1 MRYGLTFLLLGAV
14 LAYLAICAHD
24 LWLRLALSNAA
35 LCFAVFGLAYLRLG
49 PGVFG
54 KRPDGTLPLPV
65 YLLFWPYLALHTLS
79 MWFWAVIARERA
91 YDQITPNLYLG
102 RRLMPWDPVPEQGFA
117 AVLDLTCEY
126 PERAD
131 LRRCAY
137 LCLPVLDS
145 RAPTVDQLAQGLR
158 FIQEHMRT
166 GPVLVHCALGHGRSA
181 TVVAAYLLNAGQ
193 AADEITA
200 EKVMKACRPDVH
212 LNSFQRAAVRAYQAA
227 WGPAPVLVSVHA
239 KTPPA

>member
-1 MRYGLTFLLLGAV
+1 MRFGFTFLLLGLA
-14 LAYLAICAHD
+14 LAYFAVCAQA
-24 LWLRLALSNAA
+24 LWLRLILANSA
-35 LCFAVFGLAYLRLG
+35 LCFALFGLAYLRLG
-49 PGVFG
+49 PGVFY

-79 MWFWAVIARERA
+79 MGFWAVIARERA

-102 RRLMPWDPVPEQGFA
+102 RRLLAGDRVPKQGFA

-145 RAPTVDQLAQGLR
+145 RAPTVDQIAEGLR
-158 FIQEHMRT
+158 FIRQHVSA

-181 TVVAAYLLNAGQ
+181 TVVAAYLLATGE

-200 EKVMKACRPDVH
+200 EQIMKARRPDVH
-212 LNSFQRAAVRAYQAA
+212 LTSIQRAAVRAYQCYAA
-227 WGPAPVLVSVHA
+227 PEHA